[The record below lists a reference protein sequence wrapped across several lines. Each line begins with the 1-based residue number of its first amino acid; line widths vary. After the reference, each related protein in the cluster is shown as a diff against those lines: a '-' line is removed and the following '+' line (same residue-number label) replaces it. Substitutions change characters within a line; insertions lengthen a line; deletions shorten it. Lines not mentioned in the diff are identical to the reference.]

1 MQIKTDENGK
11 IIQTAQAGSIPGGM
25 EIDLS
30 DYIIDSSG
38 NLILNSDKIAQRMAD
53 ERMEEIL
60 RRLGEIDSES
70 IRPLRAVSAETAT
83 DEDTQK
89 LSGLEAEAQALREEL
104 AVLGGGGDDED
115 MG

>member
-11 IIQTAQAGSIPGGM
+11 IIQTAQVGGIPGGM

-30 DYIIDSSG
+30 DYILDASG
-38 NLILNSDKIAQRMAD
+38 NLILNSDKIAQRMAA
-53 ERMEEIL
+53 ERTEEIL
-60 RRLGEIDSES
+60 RRLDEIDSES

-83 DEDTQK
+83 DEDIKK

-104 AVLGGGGDDED
+104 AMLKGGESNEQ
-115 MG
+115 